1 MTTVKKRAALL
12 FSEHALQVAVVEYMA
27 LAVKPELY
35 WSAIPNGGKRNLSVA
50 VKLKREGVRRGTPD
64 IVILLPE
71 GRVAWLE
78 LKVKGGSLSLEQ
90 RLFRDVCQRLG
101 HHWAVA
107 KSLDDVIAFL
117 NKIDAV
123 KITQANQTKQ
133 QKEKASD

>member
-1 MTTVKKRAALL
+1 MTTIKKRAALL

-27 LAVKPELY
+27 LMVRPELY

-71 GRVAWLE
+71 GRAAWLE

-90 RLFRDVCQRLG
+90 RMFRDVCHRLG
-101 HHWAVA
+101 HHWALA

-117 NKIDAV
+117 QKIGAL
-123 KITQANQTKQ
+123 KC
-133 QKEKASD
+133 

>member
-1 MTTVKKRAALL
+1 MTTIKKRAALL

-64 IVILLPE
+64 LYVMLPE
-71 GRVAWLE
+71 GKIAWLE

-90 RLFRDVCQRLG
+90 RMFRDVCQRLG

-117 NKIDAV
+117 NKIGAL
-123 KITQANQTKQ
+123 K
-133 QKEKASD
+133 